1 MKVILLQDVKS
12 LGKKGEVVKASAAY
26 ARNVLF
32 AKGLAI
38 EANNK
43 NLNDLKLQIRHKEK
57 VEEENLKA
65 AEEMAEKL
73 KSVKVEVSIKTG
85 KEGRTFGSV
94 STKEISAA
102 AKQQLGLDLDKKK
115 MQLEESIK
123 SLGVHEVPVRLHAKV
138 TGILRVSV
146 VEE

>member
-1 MKVILLQDVKS
+1 M
-12 LGKKGEVVKASAAY
+12 
-26 ARNVLF
+26 
-32 AKGLAI
+32 
-38 EANNK
+38 
-43 NLNDLKLQIRHKEK
+43 
-57 VEEENLKA
+57 EEENLKA